1 MLEILLYAGR
11 AIMPLLLTMALGCWL
26 RRSAHWSDDFYRQLN
41 SFCFHVLLPVQLFLN
56 VYAIEDL
63 SVLNWRLLGFIV
75 LCIVGAAGLGVA
87 VAPLFARER
96 AQRVVIAQA
105 TFRANQVIM
114 GIPLASALGGQDALI
129 FASLVTSVCVPVF
142 NMLAVLMLTAYST
155 DGKSISWR
163 EEVRQIFRN
172 PLILGALAGLVT
184 VLVRQLLP
192 QVDGQPVFSLRSGLP
207 SIYKAC
213 SDLSKVASPLVL
225 LILGAVAFV
234 LLLFCNVPEEAA
246 APADAPAQKGGYDWR
261 IIVPYVLVFGFYF
274 IAEHGVMNWMVAYGV
289 DGLGLP
295 QASAAK
301 YLSVFFGGMMIGRL
315 CLSPLVDK
323 LGALKSLAAFGGVS
337 CVLYLIGSLGGAV
350 TMPVWAIS
358 GLSFSILYP
367 TLVMSI
373 RLYFPAQQVSGAAGT
388 ILSIA
393 SLADILFNVG
403 FGKLVD
409 MTGYAVSIR
418 VLPLSAL
425 AFFIVFILFTK
436 FCKPTQKLK

>member
-1 MLEILLYAGR
+1 MTKKWSSRLTFFAFVVLMVGLGSNDSLRGIFSTIFQEHFSLTTTQLGLIVTASYIGNLVFLLVGGNLSTRFSKKRVLQVLILIWMAALALFAFTSNYTVLLIGMALALGSSTLLNTTMNL
-11 AIMPLLLTMALGCWL
+11 ITPLLFATAPG
-26 RRSAHWSDDFYRQLN
+26 FFVN
-41 SFCFHVLLPVQLFLN
+41 FLFFTQE
-56 VYAIEDL
+56 I
-63 SVLNWRLLGFIV
+63 G
-75 LCIVGAAGLGVA
+75 
-87 VAPLFARER
+87 
-96 AQRVVIAQA
+96 
-105 TFRANQVIM
+105 
-114 GIPLASALGGQDALI
+114 
-129 FASLVTSVCVPVF
+129 TSGSQ
-142 NMLAVLMLTAYST
+142 Y
-155 DGKSISWR
+155 
-163 EEVRQIFRN
+163 
-172 PLILGALAGLVT
+172 ILGSHA
-184 VLVRQLLP
+184 
-192 QVDGQPVFSLRSGLP
+192 DGFAFWQHTN
-207 SIYKAC
+207 
-213 SDLSKVASPLVL
+213 LVL

-246 APADAPAQKGGYDWR
+246 DPADTPAQKGGYDWR

-323 LGALKSLAAFGGVS
+323 LGPLKSLAAFGGVS

-373 RLYFPAQQVSGAAGT
+373 RLYFPAQQVSGAAGM

-409 MTGYAVSIR
+409 MAGYAVSIR
-418 VLPLSAL
+418 VLPLSVL
-425 AFFIVFILFTK
+425 AFFIVFMLFTK

>member
-1 MLEILLYAGR
+1 MTKKWSSRLTFFAFVVLMVGLGSNDSLRGIFSTIFQEHFSLTTTQLGLIVTASYIGNLVFLLVGGNLSTRFSKKRVLQVLILIWMAALALFAFTSNYTVLLIGMALALGSSTLLNTTMNL
-11 AIMPLLLTMALGCWL
+11 ITPLLFATAPGFFVNFLFFTQEIGTSGSQYMLG
-26 RRSAHWSDDFYRQLN
+26 SHAD
-41 SFCFHVLLPVQLFLN
+41 
-56 VYAIEDL
+56 
-63 SVLNWRLLGFIV
+63 GF
-75 LCIVGAAGLGVA
+75 A
-87 VAPLFARER
+87 FW
-96 AQRVVIAQA
+96 QH
-105 TFRANQVIM
+105 TN
-114 GIPLASALGGQDALI
+114 
-129 FASLVTSVCVPVF
+129 
-142 NMLAVLMLTAYST
+142 
-155 DGKSISWR
+155 
-163 EEVRQIFRN
+163 
-172 PLILGALAGLVT
+172 
-184 VLVRQLLP
+184 
-192 QVDGQPVFSLRSGLP
+192 
-207 SIYKAC
+207 
-213 SDLSKVASPLVL
+213 LVL

-246 APADAPAQKGGYDWR
+246 DPADTPAQKGGYDWR

-388 ILSIA
+388 SLSIA

-409 MTGYAVSIR
+409 MAGYAVSIR
-418 VLPLSAL
+418 VLPLSVL
-425 AFFIVFILFTK
+425 AFFIVFMLFTK

>member
-1 MLEILLYAGR
+1 MTKKWSSRLTFFAFVVLMVGLGSNDSLRGIFSTIFQEHFCLTTTQLGLIVTASYIGNLVFLLVGGNLSTRFSKKRVLQVLILIWMAALALFAFTSNYTVLLIGMALALGSSTLLNTTMNL
-11 AIMPLLLTMALGCWL
+11 ITPLLFATAPG
-26 RRSAHWSDDFYRQLN
+26 FFVN
-41 SFCFHVLLPVQLFLN
+41 FLFFTQE
-56 VYAIEDL
+56 I
-63 SVLNWRLLGFIV
+63 G
-75 LCIVGAAGLGVA
+75 
-87 VAPLFARER
+87 
-96 AQRVVIAQA
+96 
-105 TFRANQVIM
+105 
-114 GIPLASALGGQDALI
+114 
-129 FASLVTSVCVPVF
+129 TSGSQ
-142 NMLAVLMLTAYST
+142 Y
-155 DGKSISWR
+155 
-163 EEVRQIFRN
+163 
-172 PLILGALAGLVT
+172 ILGSHA
-184 VLVRQLLP
+184 
-192 QVDGQPVFSLRSGLP
+192 DGFAFWQHTN
-207 SIYKAC
+207 
-213 SDLSKVASPLVL
+213 LVL

-409 MTGYAVSIR
+409 MAGYAVSIR
-418 VLPLSAL
+418 VLPLSVL
-425 AFFIVFILFTK
+425 AFFIVFMLFTK

>member
-1 MLEILLYAGR
+1 MTKKWSSRLTFFAFVVLMVGLGSNDSLRGIFSTIFQEHFSLTTTQLGLIVTASYIGNLVFLLVGGNLSTRFSKKRVLQVLILIWMAALALFAFTSNYTVLLIGMALALGSSTLLNTTMNL
-11 AIMPLLLTMALGCWL
+11 ITPLLFATAPG
-26 RRSAHWSDDFYRQLN
+26 FFVN
-41 SFCFHVLLPVQLFLN
+41 FLFFTQE
-56 VYAIEDL
+56 I
-63 SVLNWRLLGFIV
+63 G
-75 LCIVGAAGLGVA
+75 
-87 VAPLFARER
+87 
-96 AQRVVIAQA
+96 
-105 TFRANQVIM
+105 
-114 GIPLASALGGQDALI
+114 
-129 FASLVTSVCVPVF
+129 TSGSQ
-142 NMLAVLMLTAYST
+142 Y
-155 DGKSISWR
+155 
-163 EEVRQIFRN
+163 
-172 PLILGALAGLVT
+172 ILGSHA
-184 VLVRQLLP
+184 
-192 QVDGQPVFSLRSGLP
+192 DGFAFWQHTN
-207 SIYKAC
+207 
-213 SDLSKVASPLVL
+213 LVL

-246 APADAPAQKGGYDWR
+246 APAQKGGYDWR

-350 TMPVWAIS
+350 TMPVWAVS

-409 MTGYAVSIR
+409 MAGYAVSIR
-418 VLPLSAL
+418 VLPLSVL
-425 AFFIVFILFTK
+425 AFFIVFMLFTK

>member
-1 MLEILLYAGR
+1 MTKKWSSRLTFFAFVVLMVGLGSNDSLRGIFSTIFQEHFSLTTTQLGLIVTASYIGNLVFLLVGGNLSTRFSKKRVLQVLILIWMAALALFAFTSNYTVLLIGMALALGSSTLLNTTMNL
-11 AIMPLLLTMALGCWL
+11 ITPLLFATAPGFFVNFLFFTQEIGTSGSQYNLG
-26 RRSAHWSDDFYRQLN
+26 SHAD
-41 SFCFHVLLPVQLFLN
+41 
-56 VYAIEDL
+56 
-63 SVLNWRLLGFIV
+63 GF
-75 LCIVGAAGLGVA
+75 A
-87 VAPLFARER
+87 FW
-96 AQRVVIAQA
+96 QH
-105 TFRANQVIM
+105 TN
-114 GIPLASALGGQDALI
+114 
-129 FASLVTSVCVPVF
+129 
-142 NMLAVLMLTAYST
+142 
-155 DGKSISWR
+155 
-163 EEVRQIFRN
+163 
-172 PLILGALAGLVT
+172 
-184 VLVRQLLP
+184 
-192 QVDGQPVFSLRSGLP
+192 
-207 SIYKAC
+207 
-213 SDLSKVASPLVL
+213 LVL

-409 MTGYAVSIR
+409 MAGYAVSIR
-418 VLPLSAL
+418 VLPLSVL
-425 AFFIVFILFTK
+425 AFFIVFMLFTK

>member
-1 MLEILLYAGR
+1 MTKKWSSRLTFFAFVVLMVGLGSNDSLRGIFSTIFQERFSLTTTQLGLIVTASYIGNLVFLLVGGNLSTRFSKKRVLQVLILIWMAALALFAFTSNYTVLLIGMALALGSSTLLNTTMNL
-11 AIMPLLLTMALGCWL
+11 ITPLLFATAPG
-26 RRSAHWSDDFYRQLN
+26 FFVN
-41 SFCFHVLLPVQLFLN
+41 FLFFTQE
-56 VYAIEDL
+56 I
-63 SVLNWRLLGFIV
+63 G
-75 LCIVGAAGLGVA
+75 
-87 VAPLFARER
+87 
-96 AQRVVIAQA
+96 
-105 TFRANQVIM
+105 
-114 GIPLASALGGQDALI
+114 
-129 FASLVTSVCVPVF
+129 TSGSQ
-142 NMLAVLMLTAYST
+142 Y
-155 DGKSISWR
+155 
-163 EEVRQIFRN
+163 
-172 PLILGALAGLVT
+172 ILGSHA
-184 VLVRQLLP
+184 
-192 QVDGQPVFSLRSGLP
+192 DGFAFWQHTN
-207 SIYKAC
+207 
-213 SDLSKVASPLVL
+213 LVL

-350 TMPVWAIS
+350 AMPIWAIS

-409 MTGYAVSIR
+409 MAGYAVSIR
-418 VLPLSAL
+418 VLPLSVL
-425 AFFIVFILFTK
+425 AFFIVFMLFTK

>member
-1 MLEILLYAGR
+1 MTKKWSSRLTFFAFVVLMVGLGSNDSLRGIFSTIFQEHFALTTTQLGLIVTASYIGNLVFLLVGGNLSTRFSKKRVLQVLILIWMAALALFAFTSNYTVLLIGMALALGSSTLLNTTMNL
-11 AIMPLLLTMALGCWL
+11 ITPLLFATAPGFFVNFLFFTQEIGTSGSQYVLG
-26 RRSAHWSDDFYRQLN
+26 SHAD
-41 SFCFHVLLPVQLFLN
+41 
-56 VYAIEDL
+56 
-63 SVLNWRLLGFIV
+63 GF
-75 LCIVGAAGLGVA
+75 A
-87 VAPLFARER
+87 FW
-96 AQRVVIAQA
+96 QH
-105 TFRANQVIM
+105 TN
-114 GIPLASALGGQDALI
+114 
-129 FASLVTSVCVPVF
+129 
-142 NMLAVLMLTAYST
+142 
-155 DGKSISWR
+155 
-163 EEVRQIFRN
+163 
-172 PLILGALAGLVT
+172 
-184 VLVRQLLP
+184 
-192 QVDGQPVFSLRSGLP
+192 
-207 SIYKAC
+207 
-213 SDLSKVASPLVL
+213 LVL

-350 TMPVWAIS
+350 AMPVWAIS

-409 MTGYAVSIR
+409 MAGYAVSIR
-418 VLPLSAL
+418 VLPLSVL
-425 AFFIVFILFTK
+425 AFFIVFMLFTK

>member
-1 MLEILLYAGR
+1 MTKKWSSRLTFFAFVVLMVGLGSNDSLRGIFSTIFQEHFSLTTTQLGLIVTASYIGNLVFLLVGGNLSTRFSKKRVLQVLILIWMAALALFAFTSNYTVLLIGMALALGSSTLLNTTMNL
-11 AIMPLLLTMALGCWL
+11 ITPLLFATAPG
-26 RRSAHWSDDFYRQLN
+26 FFVN
-41 SFCFHVLLPVQLFLN
+41 FLFFTQE
-56 VYAIEDL
+56 I
-63 SVLNWRLLGFIV
+63 G
-75 LCIVGAAGLGVA
+75 
-87 VAPLFARER
+87 
-96 AQRVVIAQA
+96 
-105 TFRANQVIM
+105 
-114 GIPLASALGGQDALI
+114 
-129 FASLVTSVCVPVF
+129 TSGSQ
-142 NMLAVLMLTAYST
+142 Y
-155 DGKSISWR
+155 
-163 EEVRQIFRN
+163 
-172 PLILGALAGLVT
+172 ILGSHA
-184 VLVRQLLP
+184 
-192 QVDGQPVFSLRSGLP
+192 DGFAFWQHTN
-207 SIYKAC
+207 
-213 SDLSKVASPLVL
+213 LVL

-246 APADAPAQKGGYDWR
+246 DPADTPAQKGGYDWR

-373 RLYFPAQQVSGAAGT
+373 RLYFPAQQVSGTAGT

-403 FGKLVD
+403 FGKLVH
-409 MTGYAVSIR
+409 MAGYAVSIR
-418 VLPLSAL
+418 VLPLSVL
-425 AFFIVFILFTK
+425 AFFIVFMLFTK

>member
-1 MLEILLYAGR
+1 MTKKWSSRLTFFAFVVLMVGLGSNDSLRGIFSTIFQEHFSLTTTQLGLIVTASYIGNLVFLLVGGNLSTRFSKKRVLQVLILIWMAALALFAFTSNYTVLLIGMALALGSSTLLNTTMNL
-11 AIMPLLLTMALGCWL
+11 ITPLLFATAPGFFVNFLFFTQEIGTSGSQYVLG
-26 RRSAHWSDDFYRQLN
+26 SHAD
-41 SFCFHVLLPVQLFLN
+41 
-56 VYAIEDL
+56 
-63 SVLNWRLLGFIV
+63 GF
-75 LCIVGAAGLGVA
+75 A
-87 VAPLFARER
+87 FW
-96 AQRVVIAQA
+96 QH
-105 TFRANQVIM
+105 TN
-114 GIPLASALGGQDALI
+114 
-129 FASLVTSVCVPVF
+129 
-142 NMLAVLMLTAYST
+142 
-155 DGKSISWR
+155 
-163 EEVRQIFRN
+163 
-172 PLILGALAGLVT
+172 
-184 VLVRQLLP
+184 
-192 QVDGQPVFSLRSGLP
+192 
-207 SIYKAC
+207 
-213 SDLSKVASPLVL
+213 LVL

-350 TMPVWAIS
+350 AMPVWAIS

-409 MTGYAVSIR
+409 MAGYAVSIR
-418 VLPLSAL
+418 VLPLSVL
-425 AFFIVFILFTK
+425 AFFIVFMLFTK

>member
-1 MLEILLYAGR
+1 MTKKWSSRLTFFAFVVLMVGVGSNDSLRGIFSTIFQEHFSLTTTQLGLIVTASYIGNLVFLLVGGNLSTRFSKKRVLQVLILIWMAALALFAFTSNYTVLLIGMALALGSSTLLNTTMNL
-11 AIMPLLLTMALGCWL
+11 ITPLLFATAPG
-26 RRSAHWSDDFYRQLN
+26 FFVN
-41 SFCFHVLLPVQLFLN
+41 FLFFTQE
-56 VYAIEDL
+56 I
-63 SVLNWRLLGFIV
+63 G
-75 LCIVGAAGLGVA
+75 
-87 VAPLFARER
+87 
-96 AQRVVIAQA
+96 
-105 TFRANQVIM
+105 
-114 GIPLASALGGQDALI
+114 
-129 FASLVTSVCVPVF
+129 TSGSQ
-142 NMLAVLMLTAYST
+142 Y
-155 DGKSISWR
+155 
-163 EEVRQIFRN
+163 
-172 PLILGALAGLVT
+172 ILGSHA
-184 VLVRQLLP
+184 
-192 QVDGQPVFSLRSGLP
+192 DGFAFWQHTN
-207 SIYKAC
+207 
-213 SDLSKVASPLVL
+213 LVL

-246 APADAPAQKGGYDWR
+246 ASADAPAQKGGYDWR

-409 MTGYAVSIR
+409 MAGYAVSIR
-418 VLPLSAL
+418 VLPLSVL
-425 AFFIVFILFTK
+425 AFFIVFMLFTK

>member
-1 MLEILLYAGR
+1 MTKKWSSRLTFFAFVVLMVGLGSNDSLRGIFSTIFQEHFSLTTTQLGLIVTASYIGNLVFLLVGGNLSTRFSKKRVLQVLILIWMAALALFAFTSNYTVLLIGMALALGSSTLLNTTMNL
-11 AIMPLLLTMALGCWL
+11 ITPLLFATAPG
-26 RRSAHWSDDFYRQLN
+26 FFVN
-41 SFCFHVLLPVQLFLN
+41 FLFFTQE
-56 VYAIEDL
+56 I
-63 SVLNWRLLGFIV
+63 G
-75 LCIVGAAGLGVA
+75 
-87 VAPLFARER
+87 
-96 AQRVVIAQA
+96 
-105 TFRANQVIM
+105 
-114 GIPLASALGGQDALI
+114 
-129 FASLVTSVCVPVF
+129 TSGSQ
-142 NMLAVLMLTAYST
+142 Y
-155 DGKSISWR
+155 
-163 EEVRQIFRN
+163 
-172 PLILGALAGLVT
+172 ILGSHA
-184 VLVRQLLP
+184 
-192 QVDGQPVFSLRSGLP
+192 DGFAFWQHTN
-207 SIYKAC
+207 
-213 SDLSKVASPLVL
+213 LVL

-323 LGALKSLAAFGGVS
+323 LGALKSLAAFGGAS
-337 CVLYLIGSLGGAV
+337 CVLHLIGSLGGAV

-418 VLPLSAL
+418 VLPLSVL
-425 AFFIVFILFTK
+425 AFFIVFMLFTK

>member
-1 MLEILLYAGR
+1 MTKKWSSRLTFFAFVVLMVGLGSNDSLRGIFSTIFQEHFSLTTTQLGLIVTASYIGNLVFLLVGGNLSTRFSKKRVLQVLILIWMAALALFAFTSNYTVLLIGMALALGSSTLLNTTMNL
-11 AIMPLLLTMALGCWL
+11 ITPLLFATAPG
-26 RRSAHWSDDFYRQLN
+26 FFVN
-41 SFCFHVLLPVQLFLN
+41 FLFFTQE
-56 VYAIEDL
+56 I
-63 SVLNWRLLGFIV
+63 G
-75 LCIVGAAGLGVA
+75 
-87 VAPLFARER
+87 
-96 AQRVVIAQA
+96 
-105 TFRANQVIM
+105 
-114 GIPLASALGGQDALI
+114 
-129 FASLVTSVCVPVF
+129 TSGSQ
-142 NMLAVLMLTAYST
+142 Y
-155 DGKSISWR
+155 
-163 EEVRQIFRN
+163 
-172 PLILGALAGLVT
+172 ILGSHA
-184 VLVRQLLP
+184 
-192 QVDGQPVFSLRSGLP
+192 DGFAFWQHTN
-207 SIYKAC
+207 
-213 SDLSKVASPLVL
+213 LVL
-225 LILGAVAFV
+225 LILGAVAFM

-409 MTGYAVSIR
+409 MAGYGVSIR
-418 VLPLSAL
+418 VLPLSVL
-425 AFFIVFILFTK
+425 AFFIVFMLFTK

>member
-1 MLEILLYAGR
+1 MTKKWSSRLTFFACVVLMGGLGSNDSLRGIFSTIFQEHFSLTTTQLGLIVTASYIGNLVFLLVGGNLSTRFSKKRVLQVLILIWMAALALFAFTSNYTVLLIGMALALGSSTLLNTTMNL
-11 AIMPLLLTMALGCWL
+11 ITPLLFATAPG
-26 RRSAHWSDDFYRQLN
+26 FFVN
-41 SFCFHVLLPVQLFLN
+41 FLFFTQE
-56 VYAIEDL
+56 I
-63 SVLNWRLLGFIV
+63 G
-75 LCIVGAAGLGVA
+75 
-87 VAPLFARER
+87 
-96 AQRVVIAQA
+96 
-105 TFRANQVIM
+105 
-114 GIPLASALGGQDALI
+114 
-129 FASLVTSVCVPVF
+129 TSGSQ
-142 NMLAVLMLTAYST
+142 Y
-155 DGKSISWR
+155 
-163 EEVRQIFRN
+163 
-172 PLILGALAGLVT
+172 ILGSHA
-184 VLVRQLLP
+184 
-192 QVDGQPVFSLRSGLP
+192 DGFAFWQHTN
-207 SIYKAC
+207 
-213 SDLSKVASPLVL
+213 LVL

-337 CVLYLIGSLGGAV
+337 CVLYLIGSLGGAM

-409 MTGYAVSIR
+409 MAGYAVSIR
-418 VLPLSAL
+418 VLPLSVL
-425 AFFIVFILFTK
+425 AFFIVFMLFTK

>member
-1 MLEILLYAGR
+1 MTKKWSSRLTFFAFVVLMVGLGSNDSLRGIFSTIFQEHFSLTTTQLGLIVTASYIGNLVFLLVGGNLSTRFSKKRVLQVLILIWMAALALFAFTSNYTVLLIGMALALGSSTLLNTTMNL
-11 AIMPLLLTMALGCWL
+11 ITPLLFAIAPG
-26 RRSAHWSDDFYRQLN
+26 FFVN
-41 SFCFHVLLPVQLFLN
+41 FLFFTQE
-56 VYAIEDL
+56 I
-63 SVLNWRLLGFIV
+63 G
-75 LCIVGAAGLGVA
+75 
-87 VAPLFARER
+87 
-96 AQRVVIAQA
+96 
-105 TFRANQVIM
+105 
-114 GIPLASALGGQDALI
+114 
-129 FASLVTSVCVPVF
+129 TSGSQ
-142 NMLAVLMLTAYST
+142 Y
-155 DGKSISWR
+155 
-163 EEVRQIFRN
+163 
-172 PLILGALAGLVT
+172 ILGSHA
-184 VLVRQLLP
+184 
-192 QVDGQPVFSLRSGLP
+192 DGFAFWQHTN
-207 SIYKAC
+207 
-213 SDLSKVASPLVL
+213 LVL

-337 CVLYLIGSLGGAV
+337 CVLYLIGSLGGAA

-409 MTGYAVSIR
+409 MAGYAVSIR
-418 VLPLSAL
+418 VLPLSVL
-425 AFFIVFILFTK
+425 AFFIVFMLFTK

>member
-1 MLEILLYAGR
+1 MTKKWSSRLTFFAFVVLMVGLGSNDSLRGIFSTIFQEHFSLTTTQLGLIVTASYIGNLVFLLVGGNLSTRFSKKRVLQVLILIWMAAVALFAFTSNYTVLLIGMALALGSSTLLNTTMNL
-11 AIMPLLLTMALGCWL
+11 ITPLLFATAPG
-26 RRSAHWSDDFYRQLN
+26 FFVN
-41 SFCFHVLLPVQLFLN
+41 FLFFTQE
-56 VYAIEDL
+56 I
-63 SVLNWRLLGFIV
+63 G
-75 LCIVGAAGLGVA
+75 
-87 VAPLFARER
+87 
-96 AQRVVIAQA
+96 
-105 TFRANQVIM
+105 
-114 GIPLASALGGQDALI
+114 
-129 FASLVTSVCVPVF
+129 TSGSQ
-142 NMLAVLMLTAYST
+142 Y
-155 DGKSISWR
+155 
-163 EEVRQIFRN
+163 
-172 PLILGALAGLVT
+172 ILGSHA
-184 VLVRQLLP
+184 
-192 QVDGQPVFSLRSGLP
+192 DGFAFWQHTN
-207 SIYKAC
+207 
-213 SDLSKVASPLVL
+213 LVL

-409 MTGYAVSIR
+409 MAGYAVSIR
-418 VLPLSAL
+418 VLPLSVL
-425 AFFIVFILFTK
+425 AFFIVFMLFTK

>member
-1 MLEILLYAGR
+1 MTKKWSSRLTFFAFVVLMVGLGSNDSLRGIFSTIFQEHFSLTTTQLGLIVTASYIGNLVFLLVGGNLSTRFSKKRVLQVLILIWMAALALFAFTSNYTVLLIGMALALGSSTLLNTTMNL
-11 AIMPLLLTMALGCWL
+11 ITPLLFATAPG
-26 RRSAHWSDDFYRQLN
+26 FFVN
-41 SFCFHVLLPVQLFLN
+41 FLFFTQE
-56 VYAIEDL
+56 I
-63 SVLNWRLLGFIV
+63 G
-75 LCIVGAAGLGVA
+75 
-87 VAPLFARER
+87 
-96 AQRVVIAQA
+96 
-105 TFRANQVIM
+105 
-114 GIPLASALGGQDALI
+114 
-129 FASLVTSVCVPVF
+129 TSGSQ
-142 NMLAVLMLTAYST
+142 Y
-155 DGKSISWR
+155 
-163 EEVRQIFRN
+163 
-172 PLILGALAGLVT
+172 ILGSHA
-184 VLVRQLLP
+184 
-192 QVDGQPVFSLRSGLP
+192 DGFAFWQHTN
-207 SIYKAC
+207 
-213 SDLSKVASPLVL
+213 LVL
-225 LILGAVAFV
+225 LILGAVAFA

-246 APADAPAQKGGYDWR
+246 APSDAPAQKGGYDWR

-409 MTGYAVSIR
+409 MAGYAVSIR
-418 VLPLSAL
+418 VLPLSVL
-425 AFFIVFILFTK
+425 AFFIVFMLFTK

>member
-1 MLEILLYAGR
+1 MTKKWSSRLTFFAFVVLMVGLGSNDSLRGIFSTIFQEHFSLTTTQLGLIVTASYIGNLVFLLVGGNLSTRFSKKRVLQVLILIWMAALALFAFTSNYTVLLIGMALALGSSTLLNTTMNL
-11 AIMPLLLTMALGCWL
+11 ITPLLFATAPG
-26 RRSAHWSDDFYRQLN
+26 FFVN
-41 SFCFHVLLPVQLFLN
+41 FLFFTQE
-56 VYAIEDL
+56 I
-63 SVLNWRLLGFIV
+63 G
-75 LCIVGAAGLGVA
+75 
-87 VAPLFARER
+87 
-96 AQRVVIAQA
+96 
-105 TFRANQVIM
+105 
-114 GIPLASALGGQDALI
+114 
-129 FASLVTSVCVPVF
+129 TSGSQ
-142 NMLAVLMLTAYST
+142 Y
-155 DGKSISWR
+155 
-163 EEVRQIFRN
+163 
-172 PLILGALAGLVT
+172 ILGSHA
-184 VLVRQLLP
+184 
-192 QVDGQPVFSLRSGLP
+192 DGFAFWQHTN
-207 SIYKAC
+207 
-213 SDLSKVASPLVL
+213 LVL

-409 MTGYAVSIR
+409 MAGYAVSIR
-418 VLPLSAL
+418 VLPLSVL
-425 AFFIVFILFTK
+425 AFFIVFMLFTK
-436 FCKPTQKLK
+436 FYKPTQKLK

>member
-1 MLEILLYAGR
+1 
-11 AIMPLLLTMALGCWL
+11 MA
-26 RRSAHWSDDFYRQLN
+26 
-41 SFCFHVLLPVQLFLN
+41 SFG
-56 VYAIEDL
+56 D
-63 SVLNWRLLGFIV
+63 
-75 LCIVGAAGLGVA
+75 
-87 VAPLFARER
+87 
-96 AQRVVIAQA
+96 
-105 TFRANQVIM
+105 
-114 GIPLASALGGQDALI
+114 
-129 FASLVTSVCVPVF
+129 
-142 NMLAVLMLTAYST
+142 
-155 DGKSISWR
+155 
-163 EEVRQIFRN
+163 
-172 PLILGALAGLVT
+172 
-184 VLVRQLLP
+184 
-192 QVDGQPVFSLRSGLP
+192 
-207 SIYKAC
+207 
-213 SDLSKVASPLVL
+213 
-225 LILGAVAFV
+225 
-234 LLLFCNVPEEAA
+234 
-246 APADAPAQKGGYDWR
+246 
-261 IIVPYVLVFGFYF
+261 
-274 IAEHGVMNWMVAYGV
+274 
-289 DGLGLP
+289 
-295 QASAAK
+295 
-301 YLSVFFGGMMIGRL
+301 MMIGRL

>member
-1 MLEILLYAGR
+1 MTKKWSSRLTFFAFVVLMVGLGSNDSLRGIFSTIFQEHFSLTTTQLGLIVTASYIGNLVFLLVGGNLSTRFSKKRVLQVLILIWMAALALFAFTSNYTVLLIGMALALGSSTLLNTTMNL
-11 AIMPLLLTMALGCWL
+11 ITPLLFATAPGFFVNFLFFTQEIGTSGSQYVLG
-26 RRSAHWSDDFYRQLN
+26 SHAD
-41 SFCFHVLLPVQLFLN
+41 
-56 VYAIEDL
+56 
-63 SVLNWRLLGFIV
+63 GF
-75 LCIVGAAGLGVA
+75 A
-87 VAPLFARER
+87 FW
-96 AQRVVIAQA
+96 QH
-105 TFRANQVIM
+105 TN
-114 GIPLASALGGQDALI
+114 
-129 FASLVTSVCVPVF
+129 
-142 NMLAVLMLTAYST
+142 
-155 DGKSISWR
+155 
-163 EEVRQIFRN
+163 
-172 PLILGALAGLVT
+172 
-184 VLVRQLLP
+184 
-192 QVDGQPVFSLRSGLP
+192 
-207 SIYKAC
+207 
-213 SDLSKVASPLVL
+213 LVL

-261 IIVPYVLVFGFYF
+261 IVVPYVLVFGFYF

-350 TMPVWAIS
+350 AMPIWAIS

-409 MTGYAVSIR
+409 VMGYAVSIR
-418 VLPLSAL
+418 VLPLSVL
-425 AFFIVFILFTK
+425 AFFIVFMLFTK

>member
-1 MLEILLYAGR
+1 MAKKWSSRLTFFAFVVLMVGLGSNDSLRGIFSTIFQEHFSLTTTQLGLIVTASYIGNLVFLLVGGNLSTRFSKKRVLQVLILIWMAALALFAFTSNYTVLLIGMALALGSSTLLNTTMNL
-11 AIMPLLLTMALGCWL
+11 ITPLLFATAPG
-26 RRSAHWSDDFYRQLN
+26 FFVN
-41 SFCFHVLLPVQLFLN
+41 FLFFTQE
-56 VYAIEDL
+56 I
-63 SVLNWRLLGFIV
+63 G
-75 LCIVGAAGLGVA
+75 
-87 VAPLFARER
+87 
-96 AQRVVIAQA
+96 
-105 TFRANQVIM
+105 
-114 GIPLASALGGQDALI
+114 
-129 FASLVTSVCVPVF
+129 TSGSQ
-142 NMLAVLMLTAYST
+142 Y
-155 DGKSISWR
+155 
-163 EEVRQIFRN
+163 
-172 PLILGALAGLVT
+172 ILGSHA
-184 VLVRQLLP
+184 
-192 QVDGQPVFSLRSGLP
+192 DGFAFWQHTN
-207 SIYKAC
+207 
-213 SDLSKVASPLVL
+213 LVL
-225 LILGAVAFV
+225 LILGAVAFA

-409 MTGYAVSIR
+409 MAGYAVSIR
-418 VLPLSAL
+418 VLPLSVL
-425 AFFIVFILFTK
+425 AFFIVFMLFTK

>member
-1 MLEILLYAGR
+1 MTKKWSSRLTFFAFVVLMVGLGSNDSLRGIFSTIFQEHFSLTTTQLGLIVTASYIGNLVFLLVGGNLSTRFSKKRVLQVLILIWMAALALFAFTSNYTVLLIGMALALGSSTLLNTTMNL
-11 AIMPLLLTMALGCWL
+11 ITPLLFATAPG
-26 RRSAHWSDDFYRQLN
+26 FFVN
-41 SFCFHVLLPVQLFLN
+41 FLFFTQE
-56 VYAIEDL
+56 I
-63 SVLNWRLLGFIV
+63 G
-75 LCIVGAAGLGVA
+75 
-87 VAPLFARER
+87 
-96 AQRVVIAQA
+96 
-105 TFRANQVIM
+105 
-114 GIPLASALGGQDALI
+114 
-129 FASLVTSVCVPVF
+129 TSGSQ
-142 NMLAVLMLTAYST
+142 Y
-155 DGKSISWR
+155 
-163 EEVRQIFRN
+163 
-172 PLILGALAGLVT
+172 ILGSHA
-184 VLVRQLLP
+184 
-192 QVDGQPVFSLRSGLP
+192 DGFAFWQHTN
-207 SIYKAC
+207 
-213 SDLSKVASPLVL
+213 LVL

-261 IIVPYVLVFGFYF
+261 IVVPYVLVFGFYF

-350 TMPVWAIS
+350 AMPIWAIS

-418 VLPLSAL
+418 VLPLSTL
-425 AFFIVFILFTK
+425 AFFIVFMLFTK

>member
-1 MLEILLYAGR
+1 MTKKWSSRLTFFAFVVLMVGLGSNDSLRGIFSTIFQEHFSLTTTQLGLIVTASYIGNLVFLLVGGNLSTCFSKKRVLQVLILIWMAALALFAFTSNYTVLLIGMALALGSSTLLNTTMNL
-11 AIMPLLLTMALGCWL
+11 ITPLLFATAPG
-26 RRSAHWSDDFYRQLN
+26 FFVN
-41 SFCFHVLLPVQLFLN
+41 FLFFTQE
-56 VYAIEDL
+56 I
-63 SVLNWRLLGFIV
+63 G
-75 LCIVGAAGLGVA
+75 
-87 VAPLFARER
+87 
-96 AQRVVIAQA
+96 
-105 TFRANQVIM
+105 
-114 GIPLASALGGQDALI
+114 
-129 FASLVTSVCVPVF
+129 TSGSQ
-142 NMLAVLMLTAYST
+142 Y
-155 DGKSISWR
+155 
-163 EEVRQIFRN
+163 
-172 PLILGALAGLVT
+172 ILGSHA
-184 VLVRQLLP
+184 
-192 QVDGQPVFSLRSGLP
+192 DGFAFWQHTN
-207 SIYKAC
+207 
-213 SDLSKVASPLVL
+213 LVL

-234 LLLFCNVPEEAA
+234 LLLFCNVPEETA

-295 QASAAK
+295 QGSAAK

-409 MTGYAVSIR
+409 MAGYAVSIR
-418 VLPLSAL
+418 VLPLSVL
-425 AFFIVFILFTK
+425 AFFIVFMLFTK

>member
-1 MLEILLYAGR
+1 MTKKWSSRLTFFAFVVLMVGLGSNDSLRGIFSTIFQEHFSLTTTQLGLIVTASYIGNLVFLLVGGNLSTRFSKKRVLQVLILIWMAALALFAFTSNYTVLLIGMALALGSSTLLNTTMNL
-11 AIMPLLLTMALGCWL
+11 ITPLLFATAPG
-26 RRSAHWSDDFYRQLN
+26 FFVN
-41 SFCFHVLLPVQLFLN
+41 FLFFTQE
-56 VYAIEDL
+56 I
-63 SVLNWRLLGFIV
+63 G
-75 LCIVGAAGLGVA
+75 
-87 VAPLFARER
+87 
-96 AQRVVIAQA
+96 
-105 TFRANQVIM
+105 
-114 GIPLASALGGQDALI
+114 
-129 FASLVTSVCVPVF
+129 TSGSQ
-142 NMLAVLMLTAYST
+142 Y
-155 DGKSISWR
+155 
-163 EEVRQIFRN
+163 
-172 PLILGALAGLVT
+172 ILGSHA
-184 VLVRQLLP
+184 
-192 QVDGQPVFSLRSGLP
+192 DGFAFWQHTN
-207 SIYKAC
+207 
-213 SDLSKVASPLVL
+213 LVL

-418 VLPLSAL
+418 VLPLSVL